1 MSEFFDSEIVQDEL
15 NTINDMQNEI
25 YSDLTK
31 FPSLNS
37 DEKREHIEKLT
48 VLLEKQRLMYTRLS
62 LSDDPK
68 AIELKQQLQQSVQV
82 MGFPPTTDIQALFS
96 DMAKTIKNLKNHV
109 E

>member
-31 FPSLNS
+31 FPTLSHA
-37 DEKREHIEKLT
+37 DKKAHIQKLT

-82 MGFPPTTDIQALFS
+82 MGFSPTTDIQALFS
-96 DMAKTIKNLKNHV
+96 DMAKTIKNLENHV

>member
-82 MGFPPTTDIQALFS
+82 MGFPPTTDIQGLFS
-96 DMAKTIKNLKNHV
+96 DMANTIKNLKNHV
-109 E
+109 D